1 VSGGGIDGRPRAPGE
16 VRPATGF
23 SSRRRGVP
31 GISALWETAGRTDD
45 ASSLAEASGRPP
57 FKLGS
62 SSASGSTSLS
72 ESISAGAEIPLDF
85 LPDLGLALA
94 LALRG
99 SALGSGSFSGDI
111 SIRYSGWWSESTQR
125 RRPRCTPRS
134 PAMSQI
140 DYTTSKT
147 LPYYIPTGSMS
158 GRRREKMANISTV
171 IVQHHLERQK
181 DGMSAYRSTGGMK
194 SIF

>member
-1 VSGGGIDGRPRAPGE
+1 MVRA
-16 VRPATGF
+16 AAGF
-23 SSRRRGVP
+23 LSRRRGVP
-31 GISALWETAGRTDD
+31 SISALWETAGRIDD
-45 ASSLAEASGRPP
+45 ASSPASRSKRRLAEASGRPP

-62 SSASGSTSLS
+62 SSASASTSLS
-72 ESISAGAEIPLDF
+72 ESISVEAEIPLDF
-85 LPDLGLALA
+85 LPDLGLGLS

-134 PAMSQI
+134 PAKSQI

-147 LPYYIPTGSMS
+147 LP
-158 GRRREKMANISTV
+158 STYQQAV
-171 IVQHHLERQK
+171 CRGAAERTWRTSQL
-181 DGMSAYRSTGGMK
+181 
-194 SIF
+194 